1 MEKRPVLPGQHG
13 AERKKV
19 TDYGVQL
26 REKQK
31 VKRAYGLLEKQFRGY
46 YAEAA
51 RMKGKT
57 GDTMLSL
64 LERRL
69 DNVCYRLGL
78 GASRAQARQ
87 IVNHGHILVNGKKVN
102 IPSLLVKAGD
112 VITVRDESKS
122 NAKVKELME
131 GLLSQT
137 APKWL
142 EVDKDNAKAK
152 VVALPAREDIDFDF
166 NEQLIVELY
175 SK

>member
-1 MEKRPVLPGQHG
+1 MGMATSR
-13 AERKKV
+13 
-19 TDYGVQL
+19 
-26 REKQK
+26 RE
-31 VKRAYGLLEKQFRGY
+31 
-46 YAEAA
+46 
-51 RMKGKT
+51 
-57 GDTMLSL
+57 
-64 LERRL
+64 
-69 DNVCYRLGL
+69 
-78 GASRAQARQ
+78 ARQ
-87 IVNHGHILVNGKKVN
+87 LVLHGHFRLNGNKVN

-112 VITVRDESKS
+112 VITVREESKS